1 MSDAEPGRA
10 AALVRRIAGWL
21 AVLGAIALLVTWIL
35 SLTALSNTDKYGR
48 VDIPGQAVLSLP
60 EGELEVSFR
69 TLLATNNGGG
79 AINLPPL
86 SLGIRPAEGE
96 GPDPEVEEDI
106 GTTTSVNGDA
116 HVRVWTVTIDE
127 GGAYRVTAGGK
138 VNGYIRP
145 QLTLG
150 ASNSVN
156 GIMALLGIAI
166 AVLLATAIGAHLVVR
181 RSR

>member
-1 MSDAEPGRA
+1 MLD
-10 AALVRRIAGWL
+10 
-21 AVLGAIALLVTWIL
+21 
-35 SLTALSNTDKYGR
+35 
-48 VDIPGQAVLSLP
+48 LP

-86 SLGIRPAEGE
+86 SLGIRPAEGG
-96 GPDPEVEEDI
+96 GPDPKVEEDV

-116 HVRVWTVTIDE
+116 HIRVWTVKIE
-127 GGAYRVTAGGK
+127 EEGAYRVTAGGE

-145 QLTLG
+145 QLTFG
-150 ASNSVN
+150 SSDSVG

-166 AVLLATAIGAHLVVR
+166 GALLATAIGAHLVVR